1 MPPRS
6 VKMNRFI
13 FGFQRRVWWP
23 KWTPASSNSFMETTG
38 IASPFLGFG
47 WDMLRRRLGG
57 TGAKAGH
64 RPRRSS
70 AGSRVGKRSH
80 PSGNGPSTEASEVCH
95 ELGRE
100 WRLGLDG
107 LIGERVWEGKTGR
120 VQELAA
126 EGRLGDAVDSIAHD

>member
-47 WDMLRRRLGG
+47 WDRLRRRLGG
-57 TGAKAGH
+57 TGTKAGH

-80 PSGNGPSTEASEVCH
+80 PSGYGSPAEAVEVGG
-95 ELGRE
+95 ELGRK
-100 WRLGLDG
+100 RRIHLDG
-107 LIGERVWEGKTGR
+107 LTGERVREGKPGR

-126 EGRLGDAVDSIAHD
+126 KAGLGDAVDRI